1 MFRLGLIVNPVAGM
15 GGRVG
20 LKGTDGADCLARARE
35 LGAFPLAPGRA
46 GQALRLL
53 LPARDKFLLRTCPG
67 LMGESAAAGAGLPCA
82 TIGLGAGPETGP
94 EDTKAA
100 ARILADLGVDL
111 LLFAGGDGT
120 ARDIAGAVGERV
132 LCLGIPAGVK
142 IHSAVFASTPLH
154 AGELVLSLVKGRR
167 LRPRLSEVMD
177 IDEEAFRQ
185 GEVRSRLFGYML
197 VPADR
202 RYLQGLKS
210 GTPKNEAALQ
220 EAIAAD
226 LQEGMEPGVLTLVGP
241 GSTTRELKRLLGF
254 EGTLLGVDAVKD
266 GRLVAEDCG
275 EREILDLIARE
286 PVGNVRIVVTPI
298 GGQGFLFGRGNQQ
311 FSPDVLKRV
320 GRTGIRI
327 ASTPGKLA
335 ALGGAPLRLD
345 TGDPGLDQELAGY
358 YRVVTGYRESVMAR
372 VEA

>member
-1 MFRLGLIVNPVAGM
+1 MFRIGLIVNPVAGM

-35 LGAFPLAPGRA
+35 LGAVPLAPGRA

-53 LPARDKFLLRTCPG
+53 LPAREEFSLHTCPG
-67 LMGESAAAGAGLPCA
+67 SMGETAAAEAGLPFE
-82 TIGLGAGPETGP
+82 TIGLRVGPETGP
-94 EDTKAA
+94 DDTKAA
-100 ARILADLGVDL
+100 ARILVGLGVDL

-154 AGELVLSLVKGRR
+154 AGEMALALVRGRR
-167 LRPRLSEVMD
+167 SAKRLAEVMD

-185 GEVRSRLFGYML
+185 GEVRSCLFGYLL
-197 VPADR
+197 VPEDR
-202 RYLQGLKS
+202 RRLQGLKS
-210 GTPKNEAALQ
+210 GSPKSEVFLQ
-220 EAIAAD
+220 KAIAAD
-226 LQEGMEPGVLTLVGP
+226 LLEGMEPGVLTLIGP

-266 GRLVAEDCG
+266 GRLVAEDCS
-275 EREILDLIARE
+275 EKRLLELIAGE
-286 PVGNVRIVVTPI
+286 PSGSVRIVVSPI

-311 FSPDVLKRV
+311 FSPEVLRLVGPKNIRV
-320 GRTGIRI
+320 
-327 ASTPGKLA
+327 AAAPGKIA
-335 ALGGAPLRLD
+335 ALCGAPLRLD
-345 TGDPGLDQELAGY
+345 TGDPRLDRQLSGY
-358 YRVVTGYRESVMAR
+358 TRVTTGYHEAVMAK
-372 VEA
+372 VSP

>member
-1 MFRLGLIVNPVAGM
+1 MFRIGLIVNPVAGM

-35 LGAFPLAPGRA
+35 LGAVPLAPGRA

-53 LPARDKFLLRTCPG
+53 LPASEEFRLHTCPG
-67 LMGESAAAGAGLPCA
+67 LMGEAAAGEAGLPFE
-82 TIGLGAGPETGP
+82 TIGLEVGLETGP
-94 EDTKAA
+94 EETKSAA
-100 ARILADLGVDL
+100 LMMADLGVDL

-154 AGELVLSLVKGRR
+154 AGEMALALVRGRR
-167 LRPRLSEVMD
+167 AAKRLAEVMD

-185 GEVRSRLFGYML
+185 GEVRSRLFGYLL
-197 VPADR
+197 VPEDR
-202 RYLQGLKS
+202 RRIQGLKAGS
-210 GTPKNEAALQ
+210 PKSEAFLQ
-220 EAIAAD
+220 KAIAAD
-226 LQEGMEPGVLTLVGP
+226 LLEGMEPGVLTLIGP

-266 GRLVAEDCG
+266 GHLLAADCSEKRLLE
-275 EREILDLIARE
+275 LIAGE
-286 PVGNVRIVVTPI
+286 PSGAVRVVVSPI

-311 FSPDVLKRV
+311 FSPEVLGQV
-320 GRTGIRI
+320 GRKNICV
-327 ASTPGKLA
+327 AAAPGKLA

-345 TGDPGLDQELAGY
+345 TGDPHTDRALSGY
-358 YRVVTGYRESVMAR
+358 YRVTTGYHEAVMVR
-372 VEA
+372 VDT

>member
-1 MFRLGLIVNPVAGM
+1 MFRLGLVVNPVAGM

-35 LGAFPLAPGRA
+35 MGAVPLASGRA

-53 LPARDKFLLRTCPG
+53 LPAREEFSLLACPG
-67 LMGESAAAGAGLPCA
+67 SMGEAAAAEAGLPFE
-82 TIGLGAGPETGP
+82 TIGLEVGPETGP
-94 EDTKAA
+94 EDTKSA
-100 ARILADLGVDL
+100 ARILADFGVDL

-154 AGELVLSLVKGRR
+154 AGELVLSLVRGRR
-167 LRPRLSEVMD
+167 TAKRLAEVMD

-185 GEVRSRLFGYML
+185 GEVRSCLFGYLL
-197 VPADR
+197 VPEDR
-202 RYLQGLKS
+202 RRLQGLKAGS
-210 GTPKNEAALQ
+210 SKSEAFLQ
-220 EAIAAD
+220 KAIAAD
-226 LQEGMEPGVLTLVGP
+226 LLEGMEPGALTLIGP

-275 EREILDLIARE
+275 EKRLLELIAGE
-286 PVGNVRIVVTPI
+286 PSGSVRIVVTPI

-311 FSPDVLKRV
+311 FSPEVLHLVGPKNIRV
-320 GRTGIRI
+320 
-327 ASTPGKLA
+327 AAVPGKIV

-345 TGDPGLDQELAGY
+345 TGDPRLDRQLSGY
-358 YRVVTGYRESVMAR
+358 TRVVTGYHEAVMVR
-372 VEA
+372 VGT

>member
-1 MFRLGLIVNPVAGM
+1 MFRLGLIVNPVSGM

-35 LGAFPLAPGRA
+35 LGAVPLAPGRA

-53 LPARDKFLLRTCPG
+53 LPAREEILLHTCPG
-67 LMGESAAAGAGLPCA
+67 PMGETAAAEAGLDFGTVGPEV
-82 TIGLGAGPETGP
+82 GPETGP

-100 ARILADLGVDL
+100 ARLMADLGVDL

-142 IHSAVFASTPLH
+142 IHSAVFASSPLH
-154 AGELVLSLVKGRR
+154 AGELVLSLVRGRR
-167 LRPRLSEVMD
+167 AAKRLAEVMD

-185 GEVRSRLFGYML
+185 GEVRSRLFGYL
-197 VPADR
+197 AVPGDR
-202 RYLQGLKS
+202 KRLQGLKAGS
-210 GTPKNEAALQ
+210 PKSEAVLQ
-220 EAIAAD
+220 QAIAAD
-226 LQEGMEPGVLTLVGP
+226 LLEGMEPGVLALIGP

-254 EGTLLGVDAVKD
+254 EGTLRGVDAVKD

-275 EREILDLIARE
+275 EKELLGLIARE
-286 PVGNVRIVVTPI
+286 PGGNVRIVVTPI

-311 FSPDVLKRV
+311 FSPEVLRLVGSKNIRV
-320 GRTGIRI
+320 
-327 ASTPGKLA
+327 AAVPGKIA

-345 TGDPGLDQELAGY
+345 TGDPALDRELAGY
-358 YRVVTGYRESVMAR
+358 YKAATGYRESIMVR

>member
-1 MFRLGLIVNPVAGM
+1 MFRIGLIVNPVAGM

-35 LGAFPLAPGRA
+35 LGAVPLAPGRA

-53 LPARDKFLLRTCPG
+53 IPAREEFSLHTCPG
-67 LMGESAAAGAGLPCA
+67 MMGEAAAADAGLA
-82 TIGLGAGPETGP
+82 FGTIGLEVGVETGP
-94 EDTKAA
+94 EDTKSAA
-100 ARILADLGVDL
+100 LIMADLGVDL

-120 ARDIAGAVGERV
+120 ARDIAAAVGERV

-154 AGELVLSLVKGRR
+154 AGEMALALVRGRR
-167 LRPRLSEVMD
+167 AAKRLAEVMD

-185 GEVRSRLFGYML
+185 GEVRSRLFGYLL
-197 VPADR
+197 VPEDR
-202 RYLQGLKS
+202 RRLQGLKAGS
-210 GTPKNEAALQ
+210 PKSEAFLQ
-220 EAIAAD
+220 KAIAAD
-226 LQEGMEPGVLTLVGP
+226 LLEWMKPGALTLIGP

-275 EREILDLIARE
+275 ETRLLELIAGE
-286 PVGNVRIVVTPI
+286 PSGSVRIVVTPI

-311 FSPDVLKRV
+311 FSPEVLRQVGSKNIRV
-320 GRTGIRI
+320 
-327 ASTPGKLA
+327 AAAPGKLV

-345 TGDPGLDQELAGY
+345 TGDPRLDRQLSGY
-358 YRVVTGYRESVMAR
+358 YRVTTGYREAVMVR
-372 VEA
+372 VDT